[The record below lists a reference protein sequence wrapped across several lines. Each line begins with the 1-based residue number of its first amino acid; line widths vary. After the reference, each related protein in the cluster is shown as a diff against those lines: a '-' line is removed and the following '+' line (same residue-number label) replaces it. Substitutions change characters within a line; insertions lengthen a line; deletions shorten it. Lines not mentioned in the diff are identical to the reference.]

1 MNIDFNFINNLYKL
15 LIDIFEIDKSSKKIS
30 IKKGISPELD

>member
-1 MNIDFNFINNLYKL
+1 MNIDFDFISNLYKL
-15 LIDIFEIDKSSKKIS
+15 LTDIFEIDKSSKNIS